1 MPAFPLQCDFSE
13 DEVSCCEKSF
23 SHDSNDEDDL
33 EENVEAEEGRLS
45 GLNGTEVEDPV
56 SEGKRKE
63 EDTTHPLKGEC
74 SPGPE
79 IQDTTH
85 LNGHVLHESGRISG
99 LYTLVC
105 MVWFKVLCPIPQNN
119 VSERIKWLCIYTI
132 Y

>member
-1 MPAFPLQCDFSE
+1 MLSFYSFRHFQCDFSE

-33 EENVEAEEGRLS
+33 EENVEAQDGRLS
-45 GLNGTEVEDPV
+45 GLNGTEVEDTA

-63 EDTTHPLKGEC
+63 EDATHALKGES

-79 IQDTTH
+79 IQDTAH

-99 LYTLVC
+99 MYLVI
-105 MVWFKVLCPIPQNN
+105 MIPTTTHMSYPEFCQCN
-119 VSERIKWLCIYTI
+119 
-132 Y
+132 